1 MACIRKHLEQQSISL
16 CPLPQV
22 SRHRHSLHVGFM
34 LVPMKT
40 KCNRSSSQFR
50 IFWLLQEEE
59 TKVTELV
66 CLCNERLQTVCQQFP
81 FLSIVFSDQREKVIS
96 LAMQKQKKQ
105 KKTMSAN
112 GSQVNGS
119 LFWVGGPNSFGVRE
133 IFLIEV
139 YMIKI
144 MPASGEAS

>member
-1 MACIRKHLEQQSISL
+1 MSL
-16 CPLPQV
+16 QRTTANRMPTIPFFVDCFQR
-22 SRHRHSLHVGFM
+22 SERESDKFSNA
-34 LVPMKT
+34 KT
-40 KCNRSSSQFR
+40 K
-50 IFWLLQEEE
+50 
-59 TKVTELV
+59 TK
-66 CLCNERLQTVCQQFP
+66 N
-81 FLSIVFSDQREKVIS
+81 
-96 LAMQKQKKQ
+96 

-144 MPASGEAS
+144 LPASGEAS